1 MTRKRSL
8 YVLIFAIVILLLFFI
23 FSNRPVNENNAS
35 DSWIGSYTFY
45 EYLPPNQNMEYSIHI
60 YEDEGLYA
68 QIKIDGFHTLKRLKA
83 KVWSNGNETMFVFY
97 DNYTDE
103 EGNSTIPDTYNE
115 GDILLKLKKQDGALL
130 TEWKEIQ
137 PMLSE
142 NEGMGQY
149 FVNSIE

>member
-1 MTRKRSL
+1 LTRKRSL
-8 YVLIFAIVILLLFFI
+8 YVLIFAIVILLLFFV

-83 KVWSNGNETMFVFY
+83 KVWSNGNETMFFFMTIIQTKKVIALFPIHIMKAIFY
-97 DNYTDE
+97 
-103 EGNSTIPDTYNE
+103 
-115 GDILLKLKKQDGALL
+115 
-130 TEWKEIQ
+130 
-137 PMLSE
+137 LS
-142 NEGMGQY
+142 
-149 FVNSIE
+149 